1 MGEKLT
7 AEAETG
13 TSLPSARSIHLI
25 LLNPSPHSA
34 TYLVDIQQS
43 FDEWLHDWK
52 MGSFSSIQGQSW
64 STFTNGKGYDLFSS
78 SILDI

>member
-7 AEAETG
+7 AEAGTG

-43 FDEWLHDWK
+43 FDE
-52 MGSFSSIQGQSW
+52 
-64 STFTNGKGYDLFSS
+64 
-78 SILDI
+78 